1 MDEEWQV
8 ELTKS
13 LADNE
18 EITAIYGQNAKMVT
32 DIIQAIQDMKIH
44 AQNVKKAETPAFMKI
59 NDKIVNKKLEELQSL
74 MWLPCLQSYPLLMG
88 TTQFKHSMTK
98 IVVHLG
104 KETLAVTQTKEAL
117 PTEETPEGDTVEV
130 TRVTTGVAEIM
141 VIEVDTMQAA
151 DKDKMISIVKGA
163 ETGTVIEEDALGMET
178 EIKVK
183 MKEEIIV
190 TIVTIEKTEI
200 SVKTDN

>member
-1 MDEEWQV
+1 MNEEWQV
-8 ELTKS
+8 ELIKS

-18 EITAIYGQNAKMVT
+18 QIAAIYGQNAKTVT